1 MDVNLDQYC
10 FPISERNI
18 AVDNFANDIIDW
30 GNENTYLPTN
40 DYKAIVREDTNEI
53 ISIVRSSYKVIPNAL
68 IINKLLQFLASTGE
82 NFRIDSSHSFVQNSR
97 MRLQVTFPELTI
109 EDSES
114 DINLSLFLENSF
126 DQSTSLKYYFGAIR
140 LACLNGLIFGEIL
153 SKYYAKHTQ
162 GFDISDFSA
171 SLEEARAHLPAIQQ
185 RINQLESLPANGEL
199 VQQVEEK
206 ISKRLAEEVLE
217 EMKNKQLSQWELLNK
232 ITYYVSHDLDPHL
245 RARHQRSVSQ
255 IFEL

>member
-18 AVDNFANDIIDW
+18 AVDDFANDIVDW
-30 GNENTYLPTN
+30 GNEHTYLPTQ
-40 DYKAIVREDTNEI
+40 DYKAIVRGDTNEL

-97 MRLQVTFPELTI
+97 MRLQVTFPELVL

-114 DINLSLFLENSF
+114 DINLSLFVENSYNM
-126 DQSTSLKYYFGAIR
+126 STGLKYYFGAIR
-140 LACLNGLIFGEIL
+140 MICQNGLILGQIL
-153 SKYYAKHTQ
+153 SQYYAKHTK
-162 GFDISDFSA
+162 GFEMSDFSA
-171 SLEEARAHLPAIQQ
+171 SMEQARVHLPTIQQ
-185 RINQLESLPANGEL
+185 RVNQLEALPANKQL
-199 VQQVEEK
+199 VEQVEEK
-206 ISKRLAEEVLE
+206 ISKRLAEEVLD
-217 EMKNKQLSQWELLNK
+217 EMQEKRLSQWELLNK
-232 ITYYVSHDLDPHL
+232 ITHYISHDLDPHL
-245 RARHQRSVSQ
+245 RARHQRTVSR

>member
-1 MDVNLDQYC
+1 MDVDLQQYC
-10 FPISERNI
+10 FPISQRNI
-18 AVDNFANDIIDW
+18 AVDDFVNDVVDW
-30 GNENTYLPTN
+30 GNENTYLPTE
-40 DYKAIVREDTNEI
+40 DYKAIVRGDTNEI

-114 DINLSLFLENSF
+114 NINLSLFLENSY

-140 LACLNGLIFGEIL
+140 MICLNGLILGEIL

-171 SLEEARAHLPAIQQ
+171 SLEEAKTHLPAIQQ
-185 RINQLESLPANGEL
+185 RVNQLESLPANEQL
-199 VQQVEEK
+199 VEQVEEK
-206 ISKRLAEEVLE
+206 ISKRLAEDVLE
-217 EMKNKQLSQWELLNK
+217 EMQEKRLSQWELLNR
-232 ITYYVSHDLDPHL
+232 ITHYISHDLDPHL
-245 RARHQRSVSQ
+245 RARHQRTVSR
-255 IFEL
+255 IFDL